1 MPALV
6 SAAAVASPPIPPP
19 TTAAAGPL
27 PISTTALFHIP
38 DLVKNRD
45 IP

>member
-27 PISTTALFHIP
+27 PISTTALFPIP